1 MLPKVIREGLTF
13 DDVLLVPRRS
23 EVLPKEVKLE
33 TYLTDKIKLNIPFLS
48 AAMDTVTESKTAIAM
63 AREGGLGI
71 IHKNMS
77 IEQQAQEVDRVKRSE
92 NGVISDPFHLGPNN
106 LVSDA
111 EELMARYRISGVPI
125 TDEAGKL
132 VGILTNR
139 DLRFETN
146 YSRPIYEV
154 MTSENLITAPV
165 GTTHEQARQILAKH
179 RIEKLPLVDEE
190 GHLRGLI
197 TIKDIQKAQKYP
209 NSAKD
214 ASGRLLCGAAVG
226 VSHDVFERIP
236 ALIAAGVDIICIDT
250 AHGHSAGVL
259 RQIEKIRATFPS
271 VQLVAGNVATAAATR
286 ALFEAGADCVK
297 VGIGPG
303 SICTTRVVAGIGVP
317 QVTRDHAIA
326 PRRPTRCGKRI
337 IADGGIK
344 YSGDIVKAIAAG
356 GSCRHAG
363 QPAGGLPRKRRARL
377 EIYQGRQFKVYRG
390 MGSLA
395 RDGEGQ
401 QGPLL
406 PGGREEA
413 RARRRRRPRGLQ
425 GRR

>member
-23 EVLPKEVKLE
+23 EVLPKKVKLE

-250 AHGHSAGVL
+250 AHG
-259 RQIEKIRATFPS
+259 
-271 VQLVAGNVATAAATR
+271 
-286 ALFEAGADCVK
+286 
-297 VGIGPG
+297 
-303 SICTTRVVAGIGVP
+303 P
-317 QVTRDHAIA
+317 QR
-326 PRRPTRCGKRI
+326 
-337 IADGGIK
+337 
-344 YSGDIVKAIAAG
+344 
-356 GSCRHAG
+356 
-363 QPAGGLPRKRRARL
+363 RRAPPDR
-377 EIYQGRQFKVYRG
+377 EDPRDVPERSACCGQRGDGR
-390 MGSLA
+390 
-395 RDGEGQ
+395 RD
-401 QGPLL
+401 
-406 PGGREEA
+406 A
-413 RARRRRRPRGLQ
+413 RAV
-425 GRR
+425 